1 MSWLTFKHKDHFIRE
16 VPYESLFTP
25 GEFASRDAFSELHCR
40 MRRMIFYMARSS
52 GATVREAVAAVS
64 KVFLELAP
72 EFPGKPPAL
81 GLRRL
86 ARIVKRT
93 IGEEAFEPF
102 YFYAQAAIYYMD
114 DPLEREMLSR
124 FYELGAN
131 ISEARL
137 AAEFGLSGEAEA
149 SRVLKAAV
157 SSFRLAQQQLPVEE
171 LRLMT
176 NGHFPL

>member
-1 MSWLTFKHKDHFIRE
+1 MSGLPFKPNDRFIRG
-16 VPYESLFTP
+16 VPYETLFTP
-25 GEFASRDAFSELHCR
+25 GEFASHDAYSELHRR

-52 GATVREAVAAVS
+52 GAAVREAVAAVS
-64 KVFLELAP
+64 KVFLEFAP

-86 ARIVKRT
+86 ARIVKNR
-93 IGEEAFEPF
+93 IGKEAFEPF
-102 YFYAQAAIYYMD
+102 YFYAHVAIYYMG
-114 DPLEREMLSR
+114 DPLEREILSR

-131 ISEARL
+131 ISEAQL

-157 SSFRLAQQQLPVEE
+157 SSFRLAQQQLPEEE

-176 NGHFPL
+176 DGHLPV